1 MLGGFKQVMYYV
13 GAAAAV
19 LLVLF
24 IIGIVNNKGTHGMAA
39 VAAGLSDCFTWAG
52 ELIGQL
58 LSHL

>member
-1 MLGGFKQVMYYV
+1 MYYV

-24 IIGIVNNKGTHGMAA
+24 VIGIINNKGTHGMAA
-39 VAAGLSDCFTWAG
+39 VAAGLADCFTWAG
-52 ELIGQL
+52 QLIGQL